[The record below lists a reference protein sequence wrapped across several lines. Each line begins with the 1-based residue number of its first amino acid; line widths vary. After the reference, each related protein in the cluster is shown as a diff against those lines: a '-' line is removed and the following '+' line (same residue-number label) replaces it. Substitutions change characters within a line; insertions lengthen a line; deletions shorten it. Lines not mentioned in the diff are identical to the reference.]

1 MCRNIPVLEDV
12 LTGYSRG
19 WLTGFLEVQI
29 HEEQRTDLKNELG
42 SFVTVVNIPETQ
54 G

>member
-1 MCRNIPVLEDV
+1 M
-12 LTGYSRG
+12 Y
-19 WLTGFLEVQI
+19 WLLQRVVDGFLEVQI